1 MSKSFS
7 VEYVTIRGMSTT
19 EKRLT
24 RLRSFMDSVG
34 VQAVIIP
41 SSDPHQS
48 EYMPPHFQS
57 RAYVSG
63 FHGSAGTVV
72 VTHSEAG
79 LWTDSRYFLAA
90 EKVLPQH
97 AIGLHKSG
105 TPGVAD
111 YPEWLAQQLPA
122 RSVVGVDPRLITVTQ
137 MRHIQHQ
144 LDPQQITLRAIA
156 DPMAEIWSDRPQL
169 PAHEVWPLAEE
180 FAGESAADKLRRLR
194 TEMQNHGA
202 TSHVIT
208 SLDDIAWVLNL
219 RGSDVAYN
227 PVFLAYLIVTADA
240 AHLFTD
246 ATRLRDDAR
255 QVLRSANVAVKPYDT
270 FDTAVEELSGP
281 ILIDPDR
288 ISWYV
293 YNALSNEG
301 VRERPQPTTHMK
313 ARKNAVELNHLRHV
327 MIRDG
332 QAMVRFLSWIDRQV
346 DTGDTMTEARSAEKL
361 QAFRKQDP
369 QYISD
374 SFTYISGW
382 AGNGA
387 VVHYSYDPDRPAM
400 LGKRGIYLIDSGGQ
414 YLDGTTDITRT
425 ITVGKPTAEEQED
438 FTLVLKGHIALARLH
453 MPEGTAGRDIDAIAR
468 RDLWMHHR
476 NYGHGTG
483 HGVGFVLNV
492 HEGPQKIAP
501 GNSATPLQPGMV
513 VSNEPGLYRE
523 DQYGIRI
530 ENLMAVE
537 KAGGESFGEF
547 LSFETLTLCPIDLRL
562 VDAEQLNDAEREW
575 LNEYHRVVREELRDG
590 LNDDD
595 RAWLDQATRPV

>member
-1 MSKSFS
+1 
-7 VEYVTIRGMSTT
+7 
-19 EKRLT
+19 
-24 RLRSFMDSVG
+24 
-34 VQAVIIP
+34 
-41 SSDPHQS
+41 
-48 EYMPPHFQS
+48 
-57 RAYVSG
+57 
-63 FHGSAGTVV
+63 
-72 VTHSEAG
+72 
-79 LWTDSRYFLAA
+79 
-90 EKVLPQH
+90 
-97 AIGLHKSG
+97 
-105 TPGVAD
+105 
-111 YPEWLAQQLPA
+111 
-122 RSVVGVDPRLITVTQ
+122 
-137 MRHIQHQ
+137 
-144 LDPQQITLRAIA
+144 
-156 DPMAEIWSDRPQL
+156 
-169 PAHEVWPLAEE
+169 
-180 FAGESAADKLRRLR
+180 
-194 TEMQNHGA
+194 
-202 TSHVIT
+202 
-208 SLDDIAWVLNL
+208 
-219 RGSDVAYN
+219 
-227 PVFLAYLIVTADA
+227 
-240 AHLFTD
+240 
-246 ATRLRDDAR
+246 
-255 QVLRSANVAVKPYDT
+255 VKPYDA
-270 FDTAVEELSGP
+270 FDTAVGELSGP

-288 ISWYV
+288 ISWHV
-293 YNALSNEG
+293 YNSFSNQA

-346 DTGDTMTEARSAEKL
+346 DSGDAVTEARAAEKL

-387 VVHYSYDPDRPAM
+387 VVHYSYDADRPATF
-400 LGKRGIYLIDSGGQ
+400 GKRGIYLIDSGGQ

-513 VSNEPGLYRE
+513 VSNEPGLYRQ

-575 LNEYHRVVREELRDG
+575 LNE
-590 LNDDD
+590 
-595 RAWLDQATRPV
+595 